1 LDKRITISVSG
12 GFKRSLLILAADKD
26 KTIKDLV
33 LDALRETYGIKE
45 SESYVADILDKY
57 SRNRKEDGE

>member
-1 LDKRITISVSG
+1 MDKRITISVSG